1 MNNVLLSGRLTK
13 APETRYS
20 GEDGS
25 LAISSFTI
33 AVNGIL
39 GGRSMNKQRRK
50 QLEGVISKIEEAKEV
65 LENLKDEEED
75 YRDNF
80 PENLVTSEKY
90 EKAETAVFCM
100 EEAAQALE
108 DATDQIN
115 EAIEG

>member
-1 MNNVLLSGRLTK
+1 
-13 APETRYS
+13 
-20 GEDGS
+20 
-25 LAISSFTI
+25 
-33 AVNGIL
+33 
-39 GGRSMNKQRRK
+39 MNKQRRK

-108 DATDQIN
+108 DAIDQIN